1 MEMNTLIQSILVMA
15 AIIGI
20 GAAIGCRQPLAA
32 DSRQLLITI
41 IVNVAMPCIILD
53 GVFQTPIDDRL
64 MLQIF
69 AIFAVSVLLN
79 CLGILIGWLGAR
91 TLPLSAKKRRELAI
105 LSGLGNTGFIGLP
118 LCAALFGPKGAVLA
132 AVFDAGLDFVMWT
145 VAVMMLQEK
154 GTFSLKGLKAM
165 VNIPMI
171 AIVVGLGFAMSGLTP
186 PEPVKQLAAAL
197 ARLASPLAMLY
208 IGMLLPLLL
217 RSKPQV
223 SLPLLGVPITFKLF
237 VLPLSAA
244 LLLSVLHV
252 DAEITRVAVVQVAM
266 PTVAM
271 ASILFAR
278 YAADEEMGAMTTVFS
293 TLLALLTIPA
303 VLMVGSLLIR

>member
-1 MEMNTLIQSILVMA
+1 MEIITLIQSILVMA

-171 AIVVGLGFAMSGLTP
+171 AIVAGLGFAMSGLTP

-237 VLPLSAA
+237 VFPLSAA

>member
-154 GTFSLKGLKAM
+154 GAFSLKGLKAM

-171 AIVVGLGFAMSGLTP
+171 AIVAGLGFAMSGLTP

-237 VLPLSAA
+237 VFPLSAA

>member
-1 MEMNTLIQSILVMA
+1 MEINTLIQSILVMA

-79 CLGILIGWLGAR
+79 CLGILIGWLGAQ

-171 AIVVGLGFAMSGLTP
+171 AIVAGLGFAMSGLTP

-237 VLPLSAA
+237 VFPLSAA

>member
-1 MEMNTLIQSILVMA
+1 MEMNTLLQSILLMA
-15 AIIGI
+15 VIIGI
-20 GAAIGCRQPLAA
+20 GAVIGYRQPLAA
-32 DSRQLLITI
+32 DSRQLMITI

-69 AIFAVSVLLN
+69 VIFTISVLLN

-118 LCAALFGPKGAVLA
+118 LCAALFGPKGALLA

-154 GTFSLKGLKAM
+154 GAFSLKGLKAM
-165 VNIPMI
+165 VNIPMM
-171 AIVVGLGFAMSGLTP
+171 AIVVGLASAMTGLTP
-186 PEPVKQLAAAL
+186 PEPVKQLAGTL
-197 ARLASPLAMLY
+197 AKLASPLAMMY

-217 RSKPQV
+217 RNKPQV

-237 VLPLSAA
+237 VFPLSAA

-266 PTVAM
+266 PTLAM

>member
-20 GAAIGCRQPLAA
+20 GAVIGIRQPLAA

-69 AIFAVSVLLN
+69 GIFAVSVLLN

-154 GTFSLKGLKAM
+154 ARFSLKGLKAM

-171 AIVVGLGFAMSGLTP
+171 AIVAGLGFAMSGLTP

-217 RSKPQV
+217 RNKRQV
-223 SLPLLGVPITFKLF
+223 SLPLLGVPLMFKLF
-237 VLPLSAA
+237 VFPLSAA
-244 LLLSVLHV
+244 LLLSQLHV
-252 DAEITRVAVVQVAM
+252 DEEITRVAIVQVAM

-303 VLMVGSLLIR
+303 VLMVGSMLIR

>member
-1 MEMNTLIQSILVMA
+1 MEINTLIQSILVMA

-171 AIVVGLGFAMSGLTP
+171 AIVAGLGFAMSGLTP

>member
-1 MEMNTLIQSILVMA
+1 MEMNTLLQSILLMA
-15 AIIGI
+15 VIIGI
-20 GAAIGCRQPLAA
+20 GAVIGYRQPLAA
-32 DSRQLLITI
+32 DSRQLMITI

-69 AIFAVSVLLN
+69 VIFTVSVLLN

-118 LCAALFGPKGAVLA
+118 LCAALFGPKGALLA

-154 GTFSLKGLKAM
+154 GAFSLKGLKAM
-165 VNIPMI
+165 VNIPMM
-171 AIVVGLGFAMSGLTP
+171 AIVVGLASAMTGLTP
-186 PEPVKQLAAAL
+186 PEPVKQLAGTL
-197 ARLASPLAMLY
+197 AKLASPLAMMY

-217 RSKPQV
+217 RNKPQV

-237 VLPLSAA
+237 VFPLSAA

-266 PTVAM
+266 PTLAM

>member
-1 MEMNTLIQSILVMA
+1 MEINTLIQSILVMA

-171 AIVVGLGFAMSGLTP
+171 AIVAGLGFAMSGLTP

-237 VLPLSAA
+237 VFPLSAA

>member
-1 MEMNTLIQSILVMA
+1 MEMNTLLQSILLMA
-15 AIIGI
+15 VIIGI
-20 GAAIGCRQPLAA
+20 GAVIGYRQPLAA
-32 DSRQLLITI
+32 DSRQLMITI

-69 AIFAVSVLLN
+69 VIFTVSVLLN

-118 LCAALFGPKGAVLA
+118 LCAALFGPKGALLA

-154 GTFSLKGLKAM
+154 GAFSLKGLKAM

-171 AIVVGLGFAMSGLTP
+171 AIVVGLASAMTGLTP
-186 PEPVKQLAAAL
+186 PEPVKQLAGTL
-197 ARLASPLAMLY
+197 AKLASPLAMMY

-217 RSKPQV
+217 RNKPQV

-237 VLPLSAA
+237 VFPLSAA

-266 PTVAM
+266 PTLAM